1 MMLYNGLGSGPLPR
15 LAPFP
20 VGYNAPDHP
29 VEVIR
34 ALLVKRLSKRD
45 QPLVM
50 EKQKELLRLPL
61 LCKLFRDSTINII
74 SLPGNCI

>member
-34 ALLVKRLSKRD
+34 
-45 QPLVM
+45 
-50 EKQKELLRLPL
+50 ELLDGGRNRMSQPFRIEYQKLLLKLTL
-61 LCKLFRDSTINII
+61 LCKLFRQSTMNFIT
-74 SLPGNCI
+74 LPGNCL